1 MWEGGMEGDVDESSV
16 PIIYN
21 LIFNIPYTC
30 IPHVWNGNVSYRLVM
45 SAIVRMRAWHAHA
58 TYPAPEN
65 FSINAEF
72 SRKHGKAADRAP
84 PEEEPDGER
93 EEDDGAEGDE
103 EPALGRAHAPPPF
116 KFQIEFLRRPGGF

>member
-1 MWEGGMEGDVDESSV
+1 MEGDVDESSV

-72 SRKHGKAADRAP
+72 SRKHGKAERSHVSTRKQPLLRGRGRLMLEMSARRQWPRPTAP
-84 PEEEPDGER
+84 AFHRNALHRSFVLVRR
-93 EEDDGAEGDE
+93 EM
-103 EPALGRAHAPPPF
+103 R
-116 KFQIEFLRRPGGF
+116 